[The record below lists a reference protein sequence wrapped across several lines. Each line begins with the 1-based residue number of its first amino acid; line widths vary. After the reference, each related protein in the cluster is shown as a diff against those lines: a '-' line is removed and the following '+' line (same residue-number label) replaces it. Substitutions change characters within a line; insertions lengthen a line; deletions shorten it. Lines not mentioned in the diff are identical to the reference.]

1 MSEPVPPARGRL
13 YGPLAPG
20 FGIRIETAVRLVGG
34 RLDAARV
41 MDLSDDQVGKIIRE
55 MAVPNFASI
64 AALAMKSG
72 VNLYWIAFGQLPQLI
87 DDASS
92 TRKSFSRDA
101 ESAAA
106 LFDEPDVVL
115 VRRYDLRAAA
125 GVGAEV
131 DSEHVAGA
139 VPFSRRYIEGV
150 LRAAPEDLA
159 VLDNDGDSMTPTI
172 DDRDLLLVDLK
183 QRAIRNGQVFVLR
196 LGNELVVK
204 RVQRD
209 VDGAVVLMSDNK
221 TYPDRRLTQ
230 AEADQVDVIG
240 RLVWSGGPA

>member
-1 MSEPVPPARGRL
+1 MPKVADPAARL
-13 YGPLAPG
+13 YGPMARG
-20 FGIRIETAVRLVGG
+20 FGHRIDA
-34 RLDAARV
+34 AARV
-41 MDLSDDQVGKIIRE
+41 IGTRSEAARAMAISKDALNNIINE
-55 MAVPNFASI
+55 SQVPNAAAV

-72 VNLYWIAFGQLPQLI
+72 TSLHWLMFAQPPQFTA
-87 DDASS
+87 DASS
-92 TRKSFSRDA
+92 TRKSFSG
-101 ESAAA
+101 AAA
-106 LFDEPDVVL
+106 TDTSPFEDPDVVL

-125 GVGAEV
+125 GAGAEV
-131 DSEHVAGA
+131 TGEHIATA

-150 LRAAPEDLA
+150 LRSAPEDLA

-183 QRAIRNGQVFVLR
+183 QRTIRNGQVFVLR

-221 TYPDRRLTQ
+221 AYPDRRLTQ